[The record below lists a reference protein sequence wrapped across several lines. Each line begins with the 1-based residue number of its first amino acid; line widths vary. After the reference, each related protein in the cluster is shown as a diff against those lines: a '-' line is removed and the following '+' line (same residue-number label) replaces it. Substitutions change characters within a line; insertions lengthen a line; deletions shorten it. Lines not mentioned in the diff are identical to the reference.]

1 MGCAK
6 VTEYHDKYALKKPI
20 PKPAALLAATRNFS
34 ELVFSMVHQASGK
47 RANTSFV
54 FLFLFSVFAAAHHI
68 PPPTIQDLTL
78 EANDL
83 YLSDPDKAILLTQEA
98 LRVAREANDPFHE
111 AYCHLLFSKIYWV
124 KANYKLSTEY
134 GFKAL
139 KFFKASPHYRE
150 LGACLLSLAR
160 TVTELGNSVM
170 AHKFIHDAIALAHV
184 HSSDVMLADAYREHS
199 FLSTET
205 NALDSAIIYSDMGI
219 ALFEKLRDSL
229 DISILY
235 GRKARIYFQM
245 KQYESSRK
253 YAYYGLTL
261 DSLVGNRR
269 ALGISYYQV
278 AQNEHALGNVKRAI
292 AQLKQSIHISS
303 EIGNLNWQIRA
314 HEFLSSL
321 YIESNMP
328 ELAAAELLTA
338 SKYKDDLYNA
348 EKNGQIQ
355 EMQSLHE
362 LDTKETTIQLLEQ
375 ENALQE
381 QEVKNQRLFLALLL
395 VTVSLLV
402 LLIFVLTR
410 LRAIQHKANRNLAS
424 KNAAI
429 EQQRI
434 SIQQQ
439 AESLHELNQLKTKL
453 FSVISHDLRGP
464 IANLQSLLDLF
475 TKKLMTAE
483 EFVTLST
490 KLKDNLNVTQRTLE
504 NLLNWSFSQMGGIK
518 TEKKRIE
525 IKSSIAEVCQ
535 LMEEMASRK
544 DIQLDIQN
552 GEPLYVWADEDQL
565 QVILRNLIQ
574 NAIKFSGFNDTIR
587 IGASRE
593 NGQCQVSV
601 KDSGIGMTAAE
612 IESLA
617 GSRQHFSKSG
627 THAEKGTGLGLLLCK
642 EFVTR
647 NGGEITIRSAVGEGT
662 EVSFSLM
669 LAEGESAL
677 VQNPAV

>member
-1 MGCAK
+1 
-6 VTEYHDKYALKKPI
+6 
-20 PKPAALLAATRNFS
+20 
-34 ELVFSMVHQASGK
+34 MVHQASGK
-47 RANTSFV
+47 RANISLVFLLLSFV
-54 FLFLFSVFAAAHHI
+54 YASAQNN
-68 PPPTIQDLTL
+68 PPHTIQDLTL
-78 EANDL
+78 EAYDL
-83 YLSDPDKAILLTQEA
+83 YLNNPDKATRLTQEA
-98 LRVAREANDPFHE
+98 LNLAKASKDPFHE
-111 AYCHLLFSKIYWV
+111 AYCYLLFSKIYWV

-139 KFFKASPHYRE
+139 KFFKDSPHYRE
-150 LGACLLSLAR
+150 LSACLLSLAR
-160 TVTELGNSVM
+160 TVTELGNSSM
-170 AHKFIHDAIALAHV
+170 AHKFIHDAMVLAQA
-184 HSSDVMLADAYREHS
+184 HSSDLMLADAYREHS
-199 FLSTET
+199 FLLTEI
-205 NALDSAIIYSDMGI
+205 NELDSAIIYSDMGI
-219 ALFEKLRDSL
+219 ALFEKFGDSL

-235 GRKARIYFQM
+235 GRKARIYFQL
-245 KQYESSRK
+245 KQFEKSRK
-253 YAYYGLTL
+253 YAYYGLTI

-278 AQNEHALGNVKRAI
+278 AQNEHALGNVEKAI
-292 AQLKQSIHISS
+292 AQLKQSIRISG

-321 YIESNMP
+321 YIDSDMP
-328 ELAAAELLTA
+328 DLAAAELLKA
-338 SKYKDDLYNA
+338 NKYKDDLYNA
-348 EKNGQIQ
+348 EKSGQIQ
-355 EMQSLHE
+355 EMQSLHD
-362 LDTKETTIQLLEQ
+362 LDSKETTIQLLEQ
-375 ENALQE
+375 ENALKK
-381 QEVKNQRLFLALLL
+381 QEVKNQQLFLALLL
-395 VTVSLLV
+395 VTVSLLI

-410 LRAIQHKANRNLAS
+410 LRTIQHKTNRSLAS

-439 AESLHELNQLKTKL
+439 AENLHELNQLKTKL

-475 TKKLMTAE
+475 TKKLMTAD

-504 NLLNWSFSQMGGIK
+504 NLLNWSFSQMGGIR

-544 DIQLDIQN
+544 NIQLEIQN
-552 GEPLYVWADEDQL
+552 GEPLDVWADEDQL
-565 QVILRNLIQ
+565 HVILRNLIQ
-574 NAIKFSGFNDTIR
+574 NAIKFSGFNETIR
-587 IGASRE
+587 IGAFRE
-593 NGQCQVSV
+593 NGHCQITV
-601 KDSGIGMTAAE
+601 KDSGIGMTPAE

-627 THAEKGTGLGLLLCK
+627 TGEEKGTGLGLLLCK
-642 EFVTR
+642 EFVNR
-647 NGGEITIRSAVGEGT
+647 NGGDISIRSNLGEGT
-662 EVSFSLM
+662 EVSFTLL

-677 VQNPAV
+677 VQ